1 MKSWELF
8 SYVELDDAN
17 QALRML
23 LDVLNAHLEETMLLL
38 ASLTGLVGSNEVP
51 ILFRTQISANILLML
66 KNKGF
71 VKYFLHDQD
80 AFTAILPLYQALME
94 ESLNE
99 AHSASLEELQT
110 TCSWIMIQLMS
121 LNNRKY
127 YIPGETSEKAKLR
140 QQAMELGILIIM
152 INVQLTSSN
161 ESLKQYINEEFFD
174 RIEESDIDYHFMNN
188 HKHYDK
194 LSDIFQ
200 ESDQKQK
207 VDEVLHARAT
217 LLKESRERELKYQNE
232 RRKEQE

>member
-1 MKSWELF
+1 
-8 SYVELDDAN
+8 
-17 QALRML
+17 
-23 LDVLNAHLEETMLLL
+23 
-38 ASLTGLVGSNEVP
+38 
-51 ILFRTQISANILLML
+51 
-66 KNKGF
+66 
-71 VKYFLHDQD
+71 
-80 AFTAILPLYQALME
+80 
-94 ESLNE
+94 
-99 AHSASLEELQT
+99 
-110 TCSWIMIQLMS
+110 MIQLMS

-161 ESLKQYINEEFFD
+161 ESLKQYIDEEFFD
-174 RIEESDIDYHFMNN
+174 RIEESDLDYHFMNN

-194 LSDIFQ
+194 LSAFFQ

>member
-1 MKSWELF
+1 
-8 SYVELDDAN
+8 
-17 QALRML
+17 
-23 LDVLNAHLEETMLLL
+23 
-38 ASLTGLVGSNEVP
+38 
-51 ILFRTQISANILLML
+51 
-66 KNKGF
+66 
-71 VKYFLHDQD
+71 
-80 AFTAILPLYQALME
+80 
-94 ESLNE
+94 
-99 AHSASLEELQT
+99 
-110 TCSWIMIQLMS
+110 MIQLMS

-152 INVQLTSSN
+152 INVQLTSGN

-194 LSDIFQ
+194 LSDVFQ

-217 LLKESRERELKYQNE
+217 LLKEGRERELKYQNE

>member
-23 LDVLNAHLEETMLLL
+23 LDVLNANYHLEETMLLL

-110 TCSWIMIQLMS
+110 TCS
-121 LNNRKY
+121 
-127 YIPGETSEKAKLR
+127 
-140 QQAMELGILIIM
+140 
-152 INVQLTSSN
+152 
-161 ESLKQYINEEFFD
+161 
-174 RIEESDIDYHFMNN
+174 
-188 HKHYDK
+188 
-194 LSDIFQ
+194 
-200 ESDQKQK
+200 
-207 VDEVLHARAT
+207 
-217 LLKESRERELKYQNE
+217 
-232 RRKEQE
+232 

>member
-1 MKSWELF
+1 
-8 SYVELDDAN
+8 
-17 QALRML
+17 
-23 LDVLNAHLEETMLLL
+23 
-38 ASLTGLVGSNEVP
+38 
-51 ILFRTQISANILLML
+51 
-66 KNKGF
+66 
-71 VKYFLHDQD
+71 
-80 AFTAILPLYQALME
+80 
-94 ESLNE
+94 
-99 AHSASLEELQT
+99 
-110 TCSWIMIQLMS
+110 MS

-207 VDEVLHARAT
+207 VDEVLNARAT

>member
-1 MKSWELF
+1 
-8 SYVELDDAN
+8 
-17 QALRML
+17 
-23 LDVLNAHLEETMLLL
+23 
-38 ASLTGLVGSNEVP
+38 
-51 ILFRTQISANILLML
+51 
-66 KNKGF
+66 
-71 VKYFLHDQD
+71 
-80 AFTAILPLYQALME
+80 
-94 ESLNE
+94 
-99 AHSASLEELQT
+99 
-110 TCSWIMIQLMS
+110 MIQLMS

-207 VDEVLHARAT
+207 VDEALHARVT

-232 RRKEQE
+232 RRKEQEQREIQQKVDNENALQERRILAEQRMQERIRDLTR